1 MTARLTG
8 HRRGCGTFLP
18 AGHRIVAKGGGRG
31 RSPEAGRKL
40 PPACRS
46 PYPTNQRGP
55 SANPPQERFH
65 VR

>member
-1 MTARLTG
+1 MTAWLTG
-8 HRRGCGTFLP
+8 HRRGRGTFLA
-18 AGHRIVAKGGGRG
+18 AGDRMVAKGVGPG

-46 PYPTNQRGP
+46 PFPINQRGP
-55 SANPPQERFH
+55 SASRPQERSN